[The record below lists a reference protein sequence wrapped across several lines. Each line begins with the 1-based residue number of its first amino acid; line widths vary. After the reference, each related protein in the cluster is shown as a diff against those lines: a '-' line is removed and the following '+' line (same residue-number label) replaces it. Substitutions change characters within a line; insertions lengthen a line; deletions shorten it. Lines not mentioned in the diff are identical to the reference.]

1 MIIGRYSV
9 NPLDV
14 EYGSYR
20 FEPETQCYEFS
31 IHINANDIS
40 MDMVQMDAKK
50 DTIDKWMKA
59 VDKCVNMRKDA
70 MLEGTIGGDGE
81 DEQGGIL

>member
-31 IHINANDIS
+31 IHINASDVS
-40 MDMVQMDAKK
+40 MDMTQVDSKK
-50 DTIDKWMKA
+50 DTIDKWMKQ

-70 MLEGTIGGDGE
+70 MLEGAVGNDSDDEGGA
-81 DEQGGIL
+81 L